1 MTNLLIPT
9 QYSRMPDSNS
19 HQLLQQKSH
28 SSRTSPLHFFSPL
41 KTPKSGD
48 DSSSYCSE
56 GSQDSSGGNTV
67 QTKKVSTNR
76 FFMRGSK
83 KPDTA
88 LSDSECQPLRT
99 RKKISRNYTCAHF
112 PDSIVTRGGSLN
124 LGRESNRY
132 RDHLKTKKLIRS
144 RSAVRET
151 EKQSTESDNKDD
163 DVVLRT
169 NRVRWHSFHV
179 SKRASSINKGLTE
192 GVSLLSMSC
201 GQLQVIRKLALVT
214 LTGYMERHCPTH
226 RSGWNWELPKFIKKI
241 KAPDYKGLLDWN

>member
-9 QYSRMPDSNS
+9 QYSRKPDNHNTS
-19 HQLLQQKSH
+19 LQQKSH

-67 QTKKVSTNR
+67 QTKKVPTNR
-76 FFMRGSK
+76 FFMRSQK
-83 KPDTA
+83 KQDTA
-88 LSDSECQPLRT
+88 LSDSECQPLRN

-112 PDSIVTRGGSLN
+112 PDSIVMRGGSLN
-124 LGRESNRY
+124 LGKESNRY
-132 RDHLKTKKLIRS
+132 RDNLKSKKIVRS

-151 EKQSTESDNKDD
+151 EKSTESDNKDD
-163 DVVLRT
+163 EVVLRT

-179 SKRASSINKGLTE
+179 SKRESSINKGGNKDASE
-192 GVSLLSMSC
+192 GTSLLSMSC

-241 KAPDYKGLLDWN
+241 KAPDYKG